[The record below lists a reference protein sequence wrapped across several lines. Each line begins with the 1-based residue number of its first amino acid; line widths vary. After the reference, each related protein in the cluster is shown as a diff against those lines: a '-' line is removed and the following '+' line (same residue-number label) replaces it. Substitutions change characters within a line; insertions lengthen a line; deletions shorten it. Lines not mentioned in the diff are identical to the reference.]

1 MDNTAREL
9 WKIPEQ
15 PVVHGKRIF
24 QQVLLKS
31 ERKAADQALRRFTE
45 ACAAN
50 PSVFWCPNGPQER
63 LIKTFANSI
72 NTKENPSDIATL
84 ICTFANGV
92 GKTELMQQ
100 LIVNLVYGPQNGWF
114 DYDLFRKWDIPKRIW
129 YCSTPSQ
136 LKNKVVA
143 GIVEALDKASK
154 NSKVGYKITEEKIE
168 MQTIT
173 VQKIKKDGT
182 ITYKTSKGHHE
193 WIQKIECTNAWS
205 IYFFSYN
212 QHPKELEGDEVG
224 LIIND
229 EPAPE
234 PFNKAQKSRRRMG
247 NITIH
252 VMTPLYCDPYL
263 VHDYKAAKEK
273 NQQGMYAMEGSVYEA
288 STSTELPHCGV
299 RGHLD
304 ATRIDRMV
312 EEYDADERDARA
324 FGRFMF
330 FSTRIY
336 PTFTR
341 DIHMAKPLPEGFDYH
356 GRIVNIPLGSILKM
370 ANDPKDGTYDAVLWF
385 WKFPNGRM
393 YFFAESPLNNSE
405 YYWKMKK
412 AVDQRDKL
420 LEWIKIEK
428 SHKMKVDR
436 RIIDKIF
443 GIEQTR
449 SNTHIADQYYEEGQK
464 LAKELDDPDIEFFFF
479 PSHGRADDKGMLKY
493 RHESVRKALKI
504 QPDGMPLLIFSSDCV
519 HGIRGMENY
528 IRSYS
533 INALE
538 KTMEIDAPPVPKFK
552 DFPDA
557 TGFGVCDDMDF
568 KETEKITTTIPEK
581 SGDNWAKSI
590 Y

>member
-1 MDNTAREL
+1 MNTAKQL
-9 WKIPEQ
+9 YKIPEQ
-15 PVVHGKRIF
+15 PVKHGQRIYNAY
-24 QQVLLKS
+24 L
-31 ERKAADQALRRFTE
+31 EDEGRAAAEKALERFTKSV
-45 ACAAN
+45 AAN
-50 PSVFWCPNGPQER
+50 PSAFWCPNGPQER
-63 LIKTFANSI
+63 LINTFADSI
-72 NTKENPSDIATL
+72 NTAENPSDIATL

-100 LIVNLVYGPQNGWF
+100 LIVNLIYGPQNGWF
-114 DYDLFRKWDIPKRIW
+114 DQDIFKKWDIPKRIW

-136 LKNKVVA
+136 LKNKVVT
-143 GIVEALDKASK
+143 GIVGALTKASA
-154 NSKVGYKITEEKIE
+154 NSKVTYEISKVE
-168 MQTIT
+168 MEMKNI
-173 VQKIKKDGT
+173 VIDKKNDSIKFDKA
-182 ITYKTSKGHHE
+182 KGHHE
-193 WIQKIECTNAWS
+193 WIQRIECSNGWS
-205 IYFFSYN
+205 IFFFSYN
-212 QHPKELEGDEVG
+212 QSPKELEGDEVG

-263 VHDYKAAKEK
+263 VHDYKEAKEK
-273 NQQGMYAMEGSVYEA
+273 NIQGMFALEGSVYEA
-288 STSTELPHCGV
+288 SMSSEGVHCGI

-304 ATRIDRMV
+304 PTRIDRMV

-341 DIHMAKPLPEGFDYH
+341 DIHSAKPLPEGFDYH
-356 GRIVNIPLGSILKM
+356 GRVVIIPPGSILKM
-370 ANDPKDGTYDAVLWF
+370 ANDPKDGTYDAVMWF

-393 YFFAESPLNNSE
+393 YFFAESPMDNSK
-405 YYWKMKK
+405 YYWKMKDPK
-412 AVDQRDKL
+412 DQRDKL

-428 SHKMKVDR
+428 MHKMKVDR

-449 SNTHIADQYYEEGQK
+449 ANTHIADQYYEEGQK
-464 LAKELDDPDIEFFFF
+464 LSKELDDPNIEFFFF
-479 PSHGRADDKGMLKY
+479 PSHGKADDKGMLKY
-493 RHESVRKALKI
+493 RHESVRKALKV
-504 QPDGMPLLIFSSDCV
+504 QPDGMPLILFSTDCV

-538 KTMEIDAPPVPKFK
+538 KSMEIDAPPVPKFK

-557 TGFGVCDDMDF
+557 IGFACCDEIDYKGTD
-568 KETEKITTTIPEK
+568 KIETTAPDKK
-581 SGDNWAKSI
+581 DDNWAKSI
-590 Y
+590 F